1 MKPTLNRIAEMK
13 MTARADVESERIRVD
28 DELDQLTLEC
38 ETIEEEVLEVM
49 GKTNALNDQ
58 ADELREVCDLFVFL
72 PRCSDS

>member
-1 MKPTLNRIAEMK
+1 MK

-58 ADELREVCDLFVFL
+58 ADELREVCDLFVCL